1 MWTASFYCASLASLV
16 AAFLSA
22 TLQNSKKR
30 FQFSKLVVVQL
41 LARSFP

>member
-22 TLQNSKKR
+22 TLKTLKNDFNS
-30 FQFSKLVVVQL
+30 LNL
-41 LARSFP
+41 L